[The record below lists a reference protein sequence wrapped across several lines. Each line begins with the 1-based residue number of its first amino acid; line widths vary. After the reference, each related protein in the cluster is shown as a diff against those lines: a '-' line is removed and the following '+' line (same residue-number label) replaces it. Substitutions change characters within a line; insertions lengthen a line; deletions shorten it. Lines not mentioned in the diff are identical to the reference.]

1 MTDTLDTSSSAHCQT
16 SAISS
21 PSELPSRQ
29 ENVAAD
35 DFEHNISC
43 VLDQLEQLCRQL
55 RAAYSLDGPTDQ
67 IDDSANIRL
76 SVVVPVFNEKATLC
90 PLLARLRVLPLN
102 MEIILIDDCSTDGSR
117 EVLKQL
123 ENTPEFSVIYHDTN
137 KGKGAA
143 LRAGFAKATGDII
156 MVQDADLEYDPRDIP
171 TLLKPIVENNA
182 DVVYGSRFLDIGSCD
197 TCAAHRYGNRILTAA
212 SNLITGL
219 RLTDMETCYKVF
231 RRTVIQSIP
240 LKQNRFGFEP
250 EITAKLARRGY
261 QVEELPVRYKA
272 RNWADGKKIGVRDG
286 VNALLCILRYAIA
299 D

>member
-1 MTDTLDTSSSAHCQT
+1 
-16 SAISS
+16 
-21 PSELPSRQ
+21 
-29 ENVAAD
+29 
-35 DFEHNISC
+35 
-43 VLDQLEQLCRQL
+43 
-55 RAAYSLDGPTDQ
+55 
-67 IDDSANIRL
+67 
-76 SVVVPVFNEKATLC
+76 
-90 PLLARLRVLPLN
+90 
-102 MEIILIDDCSTDGSR
+102 
-117 EVLKQL
+117 
-123 ENTPEFSVIYHDTN
+123 
-137 KGKGAA
+137 
-143 LRAGFAKATGDII
+143 

-197 TCAAHRYGNRILTAA
+197 TCAAHRYGNRIITAA

>member
-21 PSELPSRQ
+21 PPELPSRQ
-29 ENVAAD
+29 ENVVVG
-35 DFEHNISC
+35 DFERDISC
-43 VLDQLEQLCRQL
+43 VLDQLEQLSRQL

-67 IDDSANIRL
+67 IDNSANIRL

-171 TLLKPIVENNA
+171 ALLKPIVENNA

-197 TCAAHRYGNRILTAA
+197 TCAAHRYGNRILTTA

-261 QVEELPVRYKA
+261 RVEELPVRYKA